1 MEVQTAWIYIK
12 NPNTIS
18 NAGTKGIFEVGIHQS
33 DQVAALI
40 DELIVQ
46 CPDSPLQNGRIEIHN
61 DIQDIP
67 RVVQIF

>member
-1 MEVQTAWIYIK
+1 M
-12 NPNTIS
+12 
-18 NAGTKGIFEVGIHQS
+18 GIHQS

-67 RVVQIF
+67 RVVQISLNVYLYVLYIRCFME